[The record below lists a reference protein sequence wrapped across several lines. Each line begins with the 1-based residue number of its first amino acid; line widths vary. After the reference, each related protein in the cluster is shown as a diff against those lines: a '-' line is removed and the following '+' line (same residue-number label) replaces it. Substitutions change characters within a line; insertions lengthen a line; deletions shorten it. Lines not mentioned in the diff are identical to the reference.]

1 MEKKPLKITETV
13 LRDAHQSLMA
23 TRLTTEQMLP
33 IIDKMDKVGY
43 HAVEC
48 WGGATFDAS
57 LRFLKEDPWERLRK
71 FRDGFK
77 NTKLQMLF
85 RGQNILGYRHYA
97 DDVVEYFV
105 QKSIANGI
113 DIIRIFDCLND
124 LRNLK
129 TAVDACKKADCV
141 FLGAVGGPKWDGVP
155 GNKRPEAG
163 LLGIRG
169 ALGLYANLRPA
180 RIFAPLKDASPI
192 KDSITEGNLDIM
204 IVRELTGGIYFGER
218 GTGVENGEEYA
229 YDTEKYTVSEIKRI
243 AKTAF
248 EMAMKRSKKL
258 TSVDKANV
266 LDSSRLWRKT
276 VIEMSKDYP
285 EVELNHMYVDNCAMQ
300 LVRNPKQFDVIV
312 TSNIFGDILS
322 DEASMISGSIGMLA
336 SASLS
341 DGKFGLYE
349 PIHGSAPDIAG
360 FGVANP
366 LATILSAAMM
376 LKYSLDES
384 DAAADIENAVNAA
397 LENVRT
403 PDIYKDGFRKVSTSG
418 MGDEV
423 IKRL

>member
-1 MEKKPLKITETV
+1 MKICLLPGDGIGVEIV
-13 LRDAHQSLMA
+13 DA
-23 TRLTTEQMLP
+23 
-33 IIDKMDKVGY
+33 
-43 HAVEC
+43 AVEVLDAAAKKFGFEIEYDKQLI
-48 WGGATFDAS
+48 GGCAIDATGVPLPEATIASAKAADAV
-57 LRFLKEDPWERLRK
+57 L
-71 FRDGFK
+71 
-77 NTKLQMLF
+77 
-85 RGQNILGYRHYA
+85 
-97 DDVVEYFV
+97 
-105 QKSIANGI
+105 
-113 DIIRIFDCLND
+113 
-124 LRNLK
+124 
-129 TAVDACKKADCV
+129 
-141 FLGAVGGPKWDGVP
+141 LGAVGGPKWDNVAP
-155 GNKRPEAG
+155 DIRPEKG
-163 LLGIRG
+163 LLGIRK
-169 ALGLYANLRPA
+169 ALGLYCNLRPMTVSKFTA
-180 RIFAPLKDASPI
+180 HLSPLK
-192 KDSITEGNLDIM
+192 TERAEGADLL